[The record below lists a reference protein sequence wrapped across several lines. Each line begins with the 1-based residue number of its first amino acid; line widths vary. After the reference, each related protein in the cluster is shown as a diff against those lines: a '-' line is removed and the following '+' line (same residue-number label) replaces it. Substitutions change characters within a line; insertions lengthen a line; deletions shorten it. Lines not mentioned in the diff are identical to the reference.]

1 MKKIISLLLI
11 MAVLLS
17 VMSLTAFAKGD
28 TRDAD
33 RWIVDCVDI
42 EVDQPVIGGYIS
54 DLYTL
59 HPTSEGF
66 YVADVSWSPEDTS
79 FRAGVAYTVTITV
92 EAEEGFT
99 FNLTDD
105 KIFWINAGV
114 ATILSRSADQI
125 KACYTF
131 APLMPNFIDVSYD
144 YSAVSLQLHE
154 NFTLEAKYSLP
165 EGAKN
170 VKHQWFVA
178 DTPSAWGTAIEGA
191 TSKTLGVPNDEE
203 GIKYYRCHI
212 TCEVNGETLSTP
224 TEEFYTVKVEVKG
237 FGMPSMFFEDVKS
250 YDWFYKDVE
259 FVYYDRLM
267 VGIDET
273 HFGPDVPTTRGM
285 IVTVLYR
292 LEGQPDVGTNCPFS
306 DVKKGSYYEK
316 AIIWAEKNGI
326 VYGMGDGTYEPDTQI
341 TREQLAAILCR
352 YAKFK
357 GVWNED
363 DCVMTGGFS
372 DLNKVSSWASEDIS
386 WAVGS
391 GMLAGSQEADGLY
404 IMPQGNALRSHF
416 AAMLHRFYKYFL
428 EP

>member
-1 MKKIISLLLI
+1 MKKMLSLLLLAA
-11 MAVLLS
+11 MALS
-17 VMSLTAFAKGD
+17 LFTMTAFAD
-28 TRDAD
+28 ED
-33 RWIVDCVDI
+33 RWIIPSVDVAVDVPTDGKPI
-42 EVDQPVIGGYIS
+42 TDNCEISPLGEGYYIAS
-54 DLYTL
+54 
-59 HPTSEGF
+59 
-66 YVADVSWSPEDTS
+66 VSWSPEHTT
-79 FRAGVAYTVTITV
+79 FKAGVTYTVTIT
-92 EAEEGFT
+92 AETEGEFT
-99 FNLTDD
+99 FDTSDPDCAFVNERR
-105 KIFWINAGV
+105 
-114 ATILSRSADQI
+114 ATILSCSADQM
-125 KACYTF
+125 KFSLTF
-131 APLMPNFIDVSYD
+131 PPVVPNFIDVSYT
-144 YSAVSLQLHE
+144 YSAIQLELHE
-154 NFTLEAKYSLP
+154 NFTLEADYTLP
-165 EGAKN
+165 AGAKN
-170 VKHQWFVA
+170 VKHQWYVGNT
-178 DTPSAWGTAIEGA
+178 DKDWGTPIEGA
-191 TSKTLGVPNDEE
+191 TGKTFAVPTDEE
-203 GIKYYRCHI
+203 YLKYYRCHI
-212 TCEVNGETLSTP
+212 TCELDGDILSTP
-224 TEEFYTVKVEVKG
+224 TEEFYTVLVEVKG

-267 VGIDET
+267 VGIDDT